1 MRATV
6 LTLSLLF
13 AAGLSRAAEP
23 PVSTPT
29 VPTGVKSPQTSAT
42 ASAPP
47 TAPASAL
54 AFQSLAQ
61 LDEMVA
67 LGMSSLAL
75 KLLDDEQAQWPQ
87 YSPDWY
93 AFEHK
98 RIILLASSGRW
109 QELLQRSNQLLDNA
123 VPNKE
128 ITELIRQWFITQQ
141 VVAHLQLKQPHPALQ
156 KARSLLWN
164 QPAGI
169 DNAPVNVVL
178 RQLIVR
184 AYLQLDDVDDAQK
197 ALQKYQQDYADTP
210 VANDEEWKVLQAR
223 VLLRT
228 SRYSEAVEVLKTS
241 ESGIARALSMVATVR
256 ADPRKSFAVV
266 KSVNQILDENAA
278 LVKKLAKAKTD
289 KSKATK
295 DKATEKKLL
304 SKGEVWAFNY
314 VLYERARLMADPG
327 LACIALEKMLS
338 LGDQSSALGD
348 GFEVGADKL
357 WALYE
362 QLGQSTGNENK
373 LLVGDDAGWAKLAK
387 QIEASSPV
395 RATGLY
401 AVLALNSHTQKSRD
415 DAHRALVEL
424 VSKNENGLE
433 IVSQLYLRSTR
444 IAALE
449 SLPAEV
455 RFRLVDYALTSGQID
470 LAARLMLTLQEPPED
485 KNPFDWR
492 MRKARVLVLEG
503 NYKEGVAVL
512 HKAIEHIS
520 QLDAA
525 MVDQYFQVL
534 FDLQAVEQHAQA
546 LELFSL
552 IKYEWLDEKY
562 QRELYFWKA
571 ESNFAL
577 KRYAQSAWLY
587 LMSARAVDPAMTDL
601 WSQSARYKAADALVK
616 AKLYDD
622 AYSMYDELLAMTAS
636 ETRRTWIRQA
646 MQQIELLRN
655 AENND
660 KGIES

>member
-1 MRATV
+1 
-6 LTLSLLF
+6 
-13 AAGLSRAAEP
+13 
-23 PVSTPT
+23 
-29 VPTGVKSPQTSAT
+29 
-42 ASAPP
+42 
-47 TAPASAL
+47 
-54 AFQSLAQ
+54 
-61 LDEMVA
+61 MVA

-75 KLLDDEQAQWPQ
+75 TLLDDEQAQWPQ

-98 RIILLASSGRW
+98 RISLLASSGRW
-109 QELLQRSNQLLDNA
+109 QQLLHRSNELLDNA
-123 VPNKE
+123 IPNKE
-128 ITELIRQWFITQQ
+128 ITELIRQWFVTQQ
-141 VVAHLQLKQPHPALQ
+141 VVAHLQLKQPQPALQ
-156 KARSLLWN
+156 KARTLLWN

-169 DNAPVNVVL
+169 DNAPVNMVL

-184 AYLQLDDVDDAQK
+184 AYLQLDDVEDAQK
-197 ALQKYQQDYADTP
+197 ALQKYQQDYAASTVSKD
-210 VANDEEWKVLQAR
+210 DEEWSLLQAR

-228 SRYSEAVEVLKTS
+228 ARYKEVIELLKAS
-241 ESGIARALSMVATVR
+241 ESDIARALSMVASVR
-256 ADPRKSFAVV
+256 ADPRKSYAVV
-266 KSVNQILDENAA
+266 KNVNQIMDDNNA
-278 LVKKLAKAKTD
+278 LLKKAA
-289 KSKATK
+289 KSKAGK
-295 DKATEKKLL
+295 DKEAESKLL
-304 SKGEVWAFNY
+304 SKGEVWAYNY

-327 LACIALEKMLS
+327 LACIALERMLS

-357 WALYE
+357 WSLYE
-362 QLGQSTGNENK
+362 QIGQSAGNENK
-373 LLVGDDAGWAKLAK
+373 LLVGDDEGWTKLAK
-387 QIEASSPV
+387 KIETSSPV

-401 AVLALNSHTQKSRD
+401 AVLALNAHNAKSRD
-415 DAHRALVEL
+415 DAHSALVEL
-424 VSKNENGLE
+424 ISKNENGLE

-503 NYKEGVAVL
+503 NYAQGVAVL
-512 HKAIEHIS
+512 HKAIDHIK

-562 QRELYFWKA
+562 QRELYYWKA

-616 AKLYDD
+616 AKLFDD

-660 KGIES
+660 KGVES